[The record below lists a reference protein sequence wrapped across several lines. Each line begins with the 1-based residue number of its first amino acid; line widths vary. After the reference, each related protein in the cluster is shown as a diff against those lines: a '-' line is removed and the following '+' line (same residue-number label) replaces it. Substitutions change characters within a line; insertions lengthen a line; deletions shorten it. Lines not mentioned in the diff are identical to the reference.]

1 MKPIVILG
9 IFVADTAYRADRQPK
24 MGETILGTSFVLGP
38 GGKGSNQSV
47 AAAMASA
54 GASAGQK
61 VHFITRLGRDAFA
74 DIARAT
80 WGRAGV
86 VPEVTED
93 AESYTGAAYI
103 FIENATGNNA
113 IIVAPGAAGRVSV
126 ADVEAKRGL
135 IEGAAVFVT
144 QLEQPIPAA
153 RRGLEIARAAGVVTI
168 LNPAPAATLDDAMLA
183 LCDFVTPNESEAE
196 ALTGLPVT
204 SVAEAEQAADA
215 LLAKGVGA
223 VVITLGGNGAL
234 YRDRARSVHVPV
246 ISAGP
251 VVETT
256 GAGDAF
262 NGGFAVALAEGRDV
276 VEAVRFGCATAG
288 ISVTRPGTAPAMPAR
303 AEIEALLART

>member
-1 MKPIVILG
+1 MTKPIVILG
-9 IFVADTAYRADRQPK
+9 IFVADTAYRAERQPK
-24 MGETILGTSFVLGP
+24 MGETILGNSFVLGP

-54 GASAGQK
+54 GKGGK

-80 WGRAGV
+80 WARAGV

-93 AESYTGAAYI
+93 SESYTGAAYI
-103 FIENATGNNA
+103 FIEAATGNNA

-126 ADVEAKRGL
+126 EDVEAKRAL
-135 IEGAAVFVT
+135 IESASVFVT

-153 RRGLEIARAAGVVTI
+153 RRALEIARAAGVVTI
-168 LNPAPAATLDDAMLA
+168 LNPAPAAPLDDAMLA

-204 SVAEAEQAADA
+204 NVAEAEAAADA

-223 VVITLGGNGAL
+223 VVVTLGGNGAL
-234 YRDRARSVHVPV
+234 YRDRSRSVHVPV

-262 NGGFAVALAEGRDV
+262 NGGFAVALSEGRDV
-276 VEAVRFGCATAG
+276 VDAVRFGCATAG

-303 AEIEALLART
+303 AEIEALLARS